1 LLLSDALASSGDTT
15 GDLST
20 AADASTERAPLRLLK
35 VELLSTA
42 LLCLSTC
49 AEYAV
54 ATSTA
59 AVAASRHRTTGTTDC
74 QTNICDGMANTHI
87 LQFSIKRALLSP
99 PEGPG
104 TLENSTVRVEDI
116 LFESILYNK
125 LIALLSIHR
134 WLRQL

>member
-1 LLLSDALASSGDTT
+1 
-15 GDLST
+15 
-20 AADASTERAPLRLLK
+20 
-35 VELLSTA
+35 
-42 LLCLSTC
+42 
-49 AEYAV
+49 
-54 ATSTA
+54 
-59 AVAASRHRTTGTTDC
+59 
-74 QTNICDGMANTHI
+74 MANTHI